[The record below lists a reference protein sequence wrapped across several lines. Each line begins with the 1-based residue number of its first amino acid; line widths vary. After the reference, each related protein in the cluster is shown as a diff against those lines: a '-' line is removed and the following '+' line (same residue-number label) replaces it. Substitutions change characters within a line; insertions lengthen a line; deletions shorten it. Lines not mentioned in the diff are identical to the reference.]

1 MTKNTRNWLLALFIV
16 AFPFVLFCGFLILME
31 EPPKANP
38 DVPVKTV
45 PQNTFTGTNIVS
57 P

>member
-1 MTKNTRNWLLALFIV
+1 MTKKTRNWLLALFIV
-16 AFPFVLFCGFLILME
+16 AFPFGLFCGCLIFMK

-38 DVPVKTV
+38 DVPVKTA
-45 PQNTFTGTNIVS
+45 PQSGTNIVS